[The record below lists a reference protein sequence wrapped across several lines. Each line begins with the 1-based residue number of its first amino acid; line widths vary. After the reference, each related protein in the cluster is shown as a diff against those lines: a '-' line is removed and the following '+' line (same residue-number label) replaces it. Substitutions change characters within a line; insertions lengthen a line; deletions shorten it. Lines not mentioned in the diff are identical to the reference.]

1 MYSAE
6 ITTEIGRE
14 TRLVIT
20 LKLTDVTPAGTLM
33 LVGTATTFGLL
44 LKRLITAPP
53 EGAGA
58 LSVTVPVD
66 VNPPLTLA
74 GLRVSVLS
82 VGSGMGVVAG
92 VDVGTNVGSAVTVVV
107 IVAIAV
113 GVSVGCGDPAPIH
126 NVAFTV
132 ELL

>member
-1 MYSAE
+1 
-6 ITTEIGRE
+6 
-14 TRLVIT
+14 
-20 LKLTDVTPAGTLM
+20 M

-53 EGAGA
+53 EGADA

-74 GLRVSVLS
+74 GLRVSVLG
-82 VGSGMGVVAG
+82 VGSGMEGDVGVAVDIDVGVTGTVAVVVAM
-92 VDVGTNVGSAVTVVV
+92 T
-107 IVAIAV
+107 V
-113 GVSVGCGDPAPIH
+113 GVSVGGGDPAPIH
-126 NVAFTV
+126 SVALTF